1 MRGMSTPYVRCVR
14 GARRE
19 RRMLEYMSHGARRRI
34 FAMGKGERHA
44 THQARHIE
52 GNHRALHQGRKEGGQ
67 IAEAICRHRAESGAQ
82 VRRKDSEEAQLD
94 IDVTLRGRI
103 DPVAQRVRE
112 VVPHRLV
119 RTLLVVF
126 GTHAA
131 RQPRF
136 LVLAPEFIR
145 GLEQSRLVKSAER

>member
-44 THQARHIE
+44 TQARHIE

-112 VVPHRLV
+112 VIPHRLV